1 MIRILFITCCHV
13 EKFSILTKDIPLDIL
28 LPDSLI
34 VISSVSPVCV
44 VKTRLP
50 RSQQILAAAVAGA
63 GKHRHGTVHFG
74 PIHGYE

>member
-13 EKFSILTKDIPLDIL
+13 EKFSILTKKIFRSIFFFHLF
-28 LPDSLI
+28 
-34 VISSVSPVCV
+34 SVCCQDTITKITTS
-44 VKTRLP
+44 
-50 RSQQILAAAVAGA
+50 LAAAVAGG